1 LLDQQHEDLEVQ
13 INNARATI
21 SDKFITYQSQFRAT
35 DLACRAHGTTIPA
48 AMLERY
54 KHHNAT
60 IDARKLALAE
70 DALATAQN
78 KLGRLRLQL
87 ANADLNGPR
96 NAQIAHHVHTLA
108 CYCAFVSVLLCIC
121 NNAPH
126 SC

>member
-1 LLDQQHEDLEVQ
+1 MLDQQHEDLEVQ

-48 AMLERY
+48 AMLEKD

-60 IDARKLALAE
+60 IGARKLALAE

-78 KLGRLRLQL
+78 KLARLRLQA
-87 ANADLNGPR
+87 ANAELTGPR

-108 CYCAFVSVLLCIC
+108 CYCAFVTMPLTHA
-121 NNAPH
+121 NTR
-126 SC
+126 